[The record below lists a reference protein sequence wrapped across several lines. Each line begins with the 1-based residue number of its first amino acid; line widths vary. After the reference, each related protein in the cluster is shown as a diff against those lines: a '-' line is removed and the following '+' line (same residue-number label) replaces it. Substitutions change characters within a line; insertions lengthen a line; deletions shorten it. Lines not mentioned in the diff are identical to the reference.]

1 MHSLGLEYHDVI
13 AGDEFDSS
21 GFPGAASAS
30 YKLSNRDFA
39 AHLDA
44 IGATGAYVSRVD
56 GITRMDPHTTPV
68 FLTFDDGG
76 VGALT
81 QTAPL
86 LEARGWVGHFFVV
99 SGRIGTAGF
108 LDPDGIRELHRRGHL
123 VGSHSCTHPLRFSG
137 LSMSDMVREWKD
149 SRTALEDILHARVT
163 TASVPGGYYRTP
175 AAEAAE
181 RAGYRTLFTSEPMT
195 RVRQVGE
202 CLVHGRYSI
211 RRRSTPAIARALVVG
226 HGAARERQWATW
238 NAKKVIKAAG
248 GNVYLAIREV
258 IFERA
263 HHHAH

>member
-13 AGDEFDSS
+13 AGNEFDSS

-30 YKLSNRDFA
+30 YKLPARDFV

-44 IGATGAYVSRVD
+44 IGATGAHVSRVD
-56 GITRMDPHTTPV
+56 KVSSADPGATPV

-76 VGALT
+76 VGALS

-99 SGRIGTAGF
+99 SDRIGTEGF
-108 LDPDGIRELHRRGHL
+108 LDEEGIRELHRRGHL

-137 LSMSDMVREWKD
+137 LSMDDMVREWKD
-149 SRTALEDILHARVT
+149 SRTALEDILRARVT
-163 TASVPGGYYRTP
+163 AASVPGGYFRTS
-175 AAEAAE
+175 AAEAAA

-195 RVRQVGE
+195 RVRQVGG
-202 CLVHGRYSI
+202 CVVLGRYSI
-211 RRRSTPAIARALVVG
+211 RRRSTPAIASALVVG
-226 HGAARERQWATW
+226 HGAARGRQWATW

-263 HHHAH
+263 HHRLH

>member
-13 AGDEFDSS
+13 AGNEFDSS

-30 YKLSNRDFA
+30 YKLPAHDFV

-44 IGATGAYVSRVD
+44 IGATGAHVSRVD
-56 GITRMDPHTTPV
+56 KLSSADPGATPV

-76 VGALT
+76 VGALA

-108 LDPDGIRELHRRGHL
+108 LDEEGIRELHRRGHL

-137 LSMSDMVREWKD
+137 LSMSEMVHEWKD
-149 SRTALEDILHARVT
+149 SRTVLEDILHARVT
-163 TASVPGGYYRTP
+163 TASVPGGYFRAS
-175 AAEAAE
+175 AAEAAA

-195 RVRQVGE
+195 RVRQVGD
-202 CLVHGRYSI
+202 CVVLGRYSI
-211 RRRSTPAIARALVVG
+211 RRRSTPAIASALVVG
-226 HGAARERQWATW
+226 HGTARERQWATW

-263 HHHAH
+263 LDRLH

>member
-13 AGDEFDSS
+13 AGNEFDSS

-30 YKLSNRDFA
+30 YKLSECDFV

-44 IGATGAYVSRVD
+44 IGATGAHVSRAD
-56 GITRMDPHTTPV
+56 RMASMESHATPV

-76 VGALT
+76 VGALS

-99 SGRIGTAGF
+99 SDRIGTAGF
-108 LDPDGIRELHRRGHL
+108 LDADGIRELHRRGHL
-123 VGSHSCTHPLRFSG
+123 VGSHSCSHPLRFSG

-149 SRTALEDILHARVT
+149 SRTVLEDILHAEVT

-175 AAEAAE
+175 AAEAAAQ
-181 RAGYRTLFTSEPMT
+181 AGYRTLFTSEPMT
-195 RVRQVGE
+195 RVRKVRG
-202 CLVHGRYSI
+202 CLVLGRYSI
-211 RRRSTPAIARALVVG
+211 RRSTTPAIASALVVG
-226 HGAARERQWATW
+226 RGAARGRQWATW

-263 HHHAH
+263 HNNLH